1 MLTRHAILDL
11 LPGAVVSAQALD
23 GESLDEFQLSVCVL
37 EELEAGGEIT
47 ITRRQVQFESGKECV
62 NYVLF
67 RRREQV

>member
-1 MLTRHAILDL
+1 MLTRDAILEL
-11 LPGAVVSAQALD
+11 LPGAVASAQPLD
-23 GESLDEFQLSVCVL
+23 GESLDEFQLSVGVL

-47 ITRRQVQFESGKECV
+47 ITRRQVQLESGKEFV